1 MLRGIVLDNSKK
13 VLPSKS
19 ITRAV
24 EPANSSWD
32 ETQIG
37 DGDGNMH

>member
-1 MLRGIVLDNSKK
+1 MLREIVLDNSID
-13 VLPSKS
+13 KS
-19 ITRAV
+19 IIRTA

-37 DGDGNMH
+37 DGDGNMY